1 MAAMTVSP
9 ADVRDLIRHDQDR
22 RDRIARM
29 QTLVTEALESG
40 ESGKSMR
47 DLLEDARATIDAA

>member
-1 MAAMTVSP
+1 MTAITVSP
-9 ADVRDLIRHDQDR
+9 PYVRNLIRLGQDR

-47 DLLEDARATIDAA
+47 TLLEDARATVDTP